1 MDELNTTLHRLT
13 LEQHLLAGIFMLGY
27 GSALGSM
34 FSPKGR
40 LRAAL
45 LALLAA
51 VVFAARTHPW
61 EHGVLLVGC
70 AIGGVAVFIALA
82 WALSRIGAHR
92 GLRLRP
98 PAPVAGSAQTERQ
111 PDLPAS
117 ALQTAQRA
125 AQAARRRRR
134 KTHTA

>member
-1 MDELNTTLHRLT
+1 MGELNTTLHRLT
-13 LEQHLLAGIFMLGY
+13 LEQHLLAAIFLFGY

-34 FSPKGR
+34 FGPKGR
-40 LRAAL
+40 LRAAM

-51 VVFAARTHPW
+51 VAFAARTQPW

-82 WALSRIGAHR
+82 WALGRIGAHR
-92 GLRLRP
+92 GLPVR
-98 PAPVAGSAQTERQ
+98 PAPAGRGQTPRLS
-111 PDLPAS
+111 DLS
-117 ALQTAQRA
+117 GTALQTARTA

-134 KTHTA
+134 KTRTA

>member
-1 MDELNTTLHRLT
+1 MGELNTTLHRLT
-13 LEQHLLAGIFMLGY
+13 LEQHLLAGIFLFGY

-34 FSPKGR
+34 FGPKGR
-40 LRAAL
+40 LRAAV

-51 VVFAARTHPW
+51 VAFAARTQPW

-82 WALSRIGAHR
+82 WALGRIGVHR
-92 GLRLRP
+92 GL
-98 PAPVAGSAQTERQ
+98 PAPAGIGQTSRLSER
-111 PDLPAS
+111 S
-117 ALQTAQRA
+117 GTALQTARTA

-134 KTHTA
+134 KTRTA